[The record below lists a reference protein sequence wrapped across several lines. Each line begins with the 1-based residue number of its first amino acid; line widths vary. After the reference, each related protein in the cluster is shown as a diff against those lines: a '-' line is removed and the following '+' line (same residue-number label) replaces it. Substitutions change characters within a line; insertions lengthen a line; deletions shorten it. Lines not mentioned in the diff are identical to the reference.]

1 MAEAILKFDLNDP
14 DDRIEHLRCI
24 KSLDLALALWEIT
37 SNTKKGLG
45 YSMEN
50 KQMDQYETLTFVF
63 DRIHEI
69 INEHNIDLDEL
80 IR

>member
-1 MAEAILKFDLNDP
+1 MAKAILKFDLNDP

-24 KSLDLALALWEIT
+24 KSLDLAMALWEIT

-50 KQMDQYETLTFVF
+50 KQSHCKV
-63 DRIHEI
+63 
-69 INEHNIDLDEL
+69 
-80 IR
+80 